1 MRYEAL
7 QVDLK
12 NNDHN
17 GPFSVEE
24 LSKFSQPT
32 PSIKT
37 ASMKKK
43 QMDHC
48 HRRLPHRNKKPN
60 RQSGPTS

>member
-12 NNDHN
+12 SNDHD
-17 GPFSVEE
+17 GSYCMEV
-24 LSKFSQPT
+24 LSKLSQPT

-43 QMDHC
+43 NQMDHC
-48 HRRLPHRNKKPN
+48 HRNLPDRNRGSN
-60 RQSGPTS
+60 M

>member
-12 NNDHN
+12 NNDRD
-17 GPFSVEE
+17 GSSSMGV

-37 ASMKKK
+37 ASIKEKNPDGSLS
-43 QMDHC
+43 QNC
-48 HRRLPHRNKKPN
+48 H
-60 RQSGPTS
+60 SIS